1 MTDSS
6 SRAVSWPNVSRE
18 TDQAL
23 DEMETLVKKWSPAI
37 NLVGKSTLSDLRGRH
52 TIDSAQL
59 FNLAAADAKTWVDLG
74 SGGGYPGL
82 VIAILAKEF
91 APNLK
96 VILVEADS
104 RKATFLRE
112 AARLL
117 GVQAQVVNDRIESL
131 APFVADVVSARA
143 LAPLTELLQHAVH
156 HLKPTGTAIFPK
168 GARARQEIS
177 QALIRWKFRV
187 DSVPSLSDSKAAI
200 LMIRNI
206 ERAD

>member
-143 LAPLTELLQHAVH
+143 LAPLTELLQHAVR